1 MPRAGEQFVQQSHP
15 SCRPSF
21 PTAIRTPSPSTARP
35 PETRPNEN
43 PVTVTRPET
52 PALSHAPVEIE
63 RAVRE
68 HARRTRAAGEG
79 PERMI
84 VSLKQTM
91 REVIDPHD
99 SVFPRVDEQILRWA
113 LDEYYAP
120 QPRPTT

>member
-1 MPRAGEQFVQQSHP
+1 M
-15 SCRPSF
+15 
-21 PTAIRTPSPSTARP
+21 I
-35 PETRPNEN
+35 
-43 PVTVTRPET
+43 VTRPET
-52 PALSHAPVEIE
+52 PPLSRAPVEIE

-68 HARRTRAAGEG
+68 QARRARAAGQA

-120 QPRPTT
+120 QPPPTA